1 MKDPYVLEF
10 LGLPDRHEYSESV
23 LEQRIIDH
31 LEEFMLELGK
41 GFTFVGR
48 QSNIAFDE
56 DHYRP
61 DLVFYNRLTRS
72 FFVIDLKIGKVT
84 PGDVGQMQMYVHYYD
99 RTQKLPD
106 ENPTIGILLGSE
118 VKQSV
123 VEMTLPDSDKMQV
136 FAKQFTAV
144 VPSKATF
151 QRILRQEQAK
161 FEKEKLLALS
171 AAQKGV
177 K

>member
-1 MKDPYVLEF
+1 M
-10 LGLPDRHEYSESV
+10 
-23 LEQRIIDH
+23 
-31 LEEFMLELGK
+31 
-41 GFTFVGR
+41 
-48 QSNIAFDE
+48 
-56 DHYRP
+56 
-61 DLVFYNRLTRS
+61 FYNRLTRS

>member
-1 MKDPYVLEF
+1 MSGGTV
-10 LGLPDRHEYSESV
+10 LGLPDLPEYSESA

-31 LEEFMLELGK
+31 IEEFMLELGK

-48 QSNIAFDE
+48 QSHISFDE

-61 DLVFYNRLTRS
+61 ALVFYNRLTRS

-84 PGDVGQMQMYVHYYD
+84 AGDVGQMQLYVHYYD

-106 ENPTIGILLGSE
+106 ENPTVGILLGSE

-123 VEMTLPDSDKMQV
+123 VEMTLPDCEKKQV
-136 FAKQFTAV
+136 FANIKLVGYLLLVFGIIAFNSFV
-144 VPSKATF
+144 VSGLIKRGGA
-151 QRILRQEQAK
+151 
-161 FEKEKLLALS
+161 
-171 AAQKGV
+171 
-177 K
+177 